1 MFFLTFS
8 VRNTPH
14 FVKNYDG
21 RRHVQPLTQCGHRVS
36 GKRIFTHTVNDI
48 DSWGHL
54 KISRRRL
61 RTYKQFGEIVV
72 DARHAEVRFALEWLS
87 HIVDTVGSKR

>member
-1 MFFLTFS
+1 MTAVVTCNRLPSAAT
-8 VRNTPH
+8 VYR
-14 FVKNYDG
+14 
-21 RRHVQPLTQCGHRVS
+21 
-36 GKRIFTHTVNDI
+36 GKRIFIHTVNDI
-48 DSWGHL
+48 HSWGHL

-87 HIVDTVGSKR
+87 HIVDSAGSKR